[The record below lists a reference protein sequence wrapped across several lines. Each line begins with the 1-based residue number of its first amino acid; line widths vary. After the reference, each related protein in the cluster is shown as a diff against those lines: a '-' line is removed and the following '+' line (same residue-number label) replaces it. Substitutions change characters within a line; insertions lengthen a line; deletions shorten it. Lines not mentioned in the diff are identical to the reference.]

1 MRATV
6 ITEQSAVM
14 VTPRI
19 PRTATSLQDGE
30 PTK

>member
-6 ITEQSAVM
+6 ITEQSAVT